1 MGLIDMI
8 LGNAS
13 EVDLN
18 QLQTEFA
25 DILVE
30 GEEIEKAFCV
40 VRDKWVFTNKRL
52 ILVDVQGVTGT
63 KREYLTIPYRNIAYF
78 TIETAGTLDDDTEM
92 KIYIKGTGTYVQK
105 EFSRKT
111 NIKALQ
117 KLLASHVL

>member
-25 DILVE
+25 DILIE